1 MFSRCKWD
9 HRKSS
14 KLQINHIHSIS
25 EQPVRAFR
33 KNRFWMIFVDKLC
46 FLLIVHLKKMTTKEW
61 FNLFVVQILEKNY
74 YTINVVTKH
83 LILKRLHNVFFL
95 IPQQRHQ
102 SPKIKLKLIVD
113 EISINENG
121 NICGAEVGVTVR
133 CSVDPIFY
141 WCDRKCARSTAA
153 RALGTAPRR
162 CREACLAC
170 NTDQDRVLCHT
181 IQPGLP
187 MHFFFNTPWQR

>member
-1 MFSRCKWD
+1 MFSRCKWK
-9 HRKSS
+9 HGKRS
-14 KLQINHIHSIS
+14 KLQRNHIHPIS

-33 KNRFWMIFVDKLC
+33 ENRFWMIFVDKLC

-61 FNLFVVQILEKNY
+61 FKLFVVQILEKNY

-102 SPKIKLKLIVD
+102 FPQIKLKLIVD
-113 EISINENG
+113 EISINEDG
-121 NICGAEVGVTVR
+121 NICGAEVEVTVH
-133 CSVDPIFY
+133 CNADPIFY
-141 WCDRKCARSTAA
+141 WCDQKCVRSTAA
-153 RALGTAPRR
+153 RALGTAPHR

-170 NTDQDRVLCHT
+170 NTDQTECYI
-181 IQPGLP
+181 IQSDLA
-187 MHFFFNTPWQR
+187 FLSLLL